1 MFNSNRHTIEELF
14 AGFGIQCQ
22 LEIADKVRHLVNNS
36 RDVKQHDIFC
46 AVQGTAQSGELYI
59 GQAINNGC
67 DVILLEC
74 KSPNSHGELSYLF
87 SGKKCIVQICFY
99 QLNKKL
105 FNLAKGFYHNPQ
117 SELKMIGITGT
128 NGKTSTSQMIAKLS
142 NICQQRCAVI
152 GTNGAGDVEKLTPI
166 NNTTPG
172 ATLLHQLLNDFK
184 EKQCQSVAMEVSS
197 HALEQGRVNGKLF
210 DIAVFTNLSRDH
222 LDYHQTMEN
231 YAAAKFQLFS
241 QDSTQ
246 LAVINGDD
254 KQAQA
259 WLNNWS
265 TAQTVIVYG
274 QTAQI
279 SQYKRFVQ
287 AIDVKHQQVGVSF
300 KLKTEQAEIVINSP
314 LMGNFNIDNLLAAIS
329 VLLIQDV
336 SLSKIAQAITS
347 LTPVAGRMEV
357 FSAKEKA
364 SAIVDYA
371 HTPDALENALIASRQ
386 HCLGELWLV
395 FGCGGDRDK
404 GKRAQM
410 GKIAEQLSDHVIITN
425 DNPRNEIP
433 EYIATDILTG
443 CQQPD
448 KISVLLERQQAV
460 LKALNSAKSK
470 DVVLLAGKGHE
481 DYIIVGNNHIPYNER
496 ELVRSIYATETSS

>member
-1 MFNSNRHTIEELF
+1 MFNSSSHYIEQVF
-14 AGFGIQCQ
+14 ASFDIQCQ
-22 LEIADKVRHLVNNS
+22 LEIADKVRHLVNDS
-36 RDVKQHDIFC
+36 RDVQQHDIFC
-46 AVQGTAQSGELYI
+46 AVLGTAQSGELYI
-59 GQAINNGC
+59 EQAINNGC

-74 KSPNSHGELSYLF
+74 KSVNNHGELSYLF
-87 SGKKCIVQICFY
+87 SGKKRIVQICFY
-99 QLNKKL
+99 QLNQKL
-105 FNLAKGFYHNPQ
+105 FNLAKGFYQNPQ

-142 NICQQRCAVI
+142 NTCQQRCAVI
-152 GTNGAGDVEKLTPI
+152 GTNGAGDVENLTPI
-166 NNTTPG
+166 INTTPG
-172 ATLLHQLLNDFK
+172 ATQLHQLLNDFK
-184 EKQCQSVAMEVSS
+184 EGHNQSVAMEVSS
-197 HALEQGRVNGKLF
+197 HALAQGRVNANLF

-222 LDYHQTMEN
+222 LDYHKTMEN

-241 QDSTQ
+241 QNSTQ
-246 LAVINGDD
+246 VAVINGDD
-254 KQAQA
+254 KQAKA
-259 WLNNWS
+259 WLSHWS
-265 TAQTVIVYG
+265 KEQCVIVYG
-274 QTAQI
+274 RSAQI
-279 SQYKRFVQ
+279 NEHKRFVQ
-287 AIDVKHQQVGVSF
+287 ATDIKHHQAGISF
-300 KLKTEQAEIVINSP
+300 KLKTELAAITINSP

-336 SLSKIAQAITS
+336 SLNTIAQAITS

-364 SAIVDYA
+364 TAIVDYA
-371 HTPDALENALIASRQ
+371 HTPDALKNALIASRQ